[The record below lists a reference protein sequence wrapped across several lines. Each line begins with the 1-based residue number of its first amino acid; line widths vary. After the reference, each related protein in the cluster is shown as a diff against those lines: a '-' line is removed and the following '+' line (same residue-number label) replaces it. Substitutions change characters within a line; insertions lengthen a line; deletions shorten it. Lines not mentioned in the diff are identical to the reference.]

1 MKKTNNILKNSFLIP
16 KIQFPI
22 SATLLRGLFQ
32 ETSALNKRLLIQIKR
47 RPATIIAGILQ
58 PLLWLILFGALFQNA
73 PIGLF
78 SMSNSYRHFL
88 TPGIIVFTAFTG
100 ALNAGLPLMF
110 DKEFGFLNR
119 LMVAPLVS
127 QLSIVTSSAFFIAT
141 VSLVQTFLI
150 ISMMSLVGQTI
161 SFSSLFL
168 VIVILFLLTCG
179 LTMFSI
185 SLTFLLPGHIELLAL
200 IFVINLPLLF
210 ASTAL
215 VPFSLMPMWLQIMA
229 SLNPLSYAIETIR
242 CIYFLQDCRL
252 DTSVVQTIWGT
263 CSLLEVILLSIGLNL
278 IMGNLVKYCIQAKI
292 K

>member
-150 ISMMSLVGQTI
+150 IS
-161 SFSSLFL
+161 
-168 VIVILFLLTCG
+168 
-179 LTMFSI
+179 
-185 SLTFLLPGHIELLAL
+185 
-200 IFVINLPLLF
+200 
-210 ASTAL
+210 
-215 VPFSLMPMWLQIMA
+215 
-229 SLNPLSYAIETIR
+229 
-242 CIYFLQDCRL
+242 
-252 DTSVVQTIWGT
+252 
-263 CSLLEVILLSIGLNL
+263 
-278 IMGNLVKYCIQAKI
+278 K
-292 K
+292 

>member
-1 MKKTNNILKNSFLIP
+1 
-16 KIQFPI
+16 
-22 SATLLRGLFQ
+22 
-32 ETSALNKRLLIQIKR
+32 
-47 RPATIIAGILQ
+47 
-58 PLLWLILFGALFQNA
+58 
-73 PIGLF
+73 
-78 SMSNSYRHFL
+78 MSNSYRHFL

-215 VPFSLMPMWLQIMA
+215 VPFSFMPMWLQIMA

>member
-1 MKKTNNILKNSFLIP
+1 MQKSNHLINSFLVP
-16 KIQFPI
+16 QLQFSLTSSLYAEYAQEI
-22 SATLLRGLFQ
+22 IAVLRRLFLQ
-32 ETSALNKRLLIQIKR
+32 VQR
-47 RPATIIAGILQ
+47 RPSTIIAGLIQ
-58 PLLWLILFGALFQNA
+58 PLLWLVLFGALFQNA

-127 QLSIVTSSAFFIAT
+127 QLSIVISSAFFIT
-141 VSLVQTFLI
+141 VITLIQAFLI
-150 ISMMSLVGQTI
+150 IGVMSLFEQTI
-161 SFSSLFL
+161 SLPSLF
-168 VIVILFLLTCG
+168 VIAAVLFLLTSG

-185 SLTFLLPGHIELLAL
+185 SLTFILPGHIELLAV
-200 IFVINLPLLF
+200 IFVVNLPLLF

-215 VPFSLMPMWLQIMA
+215 VPFSFMPMWLQIMA

-242 CIYFLQDCRL
+242 YLYFAKQWTL
-252 DTSVVQTIWGT
+252 SSPAVNTIWGT
-263 CSLLEVILLSIGLNL
+263 CCLLEVIFLLLGFNLMMGSITR
-278 IMGNLVKYCIQAKI
+278 YCIQLKI